1 MKQICQSCGMPIT
14 NKNQFGKEK
23 NGELN
28 NDFCKYCYDNGEFID
43 NVDMNQYIEMC
54 SQYGSQANMTNSE
67 MKEYCTKL
75 FPTLKRWK
83 QSVSNNFFNTIFKRR
98 TIRSY
103 NGEDLTNEELDL
115 ILKSANASPVGMG
128 QYENVHL
135 TIIKNKDLLAK
146 IDKAGAKMFG
156 KPDMHPLY
164 NVPTLVVISSK
175 NLGEAMANVSHSNC
189 AIIAHN
195 MALTA
200 TELGI
205 GSVYI
210 WGATMALSKDEELVQ
225 ELNLPKDF
233 FPCCALGLGKTN
245 EKYEEREIPKNR
257 ISQNIIK

>member
-1 MKQICQSCGMPIT
+1 M
-14 NKNQFGKEK
+14 E
-23 NGELN
+23 
-28 NDFCKYCYDNGEFID
+28 
-43 NVDMNQYIEMC
+43 
-54 SQYGSQANMTNSE
+54 
-67 MKEYCTKL
+67 
-75 FPTLKRWK
+75 TLETIYKRK
-83 QSVSNNFFNTIFKRR
+83 
-98 TIRSY
+98 TIRNY
-103 NGEDLTNEELDL
+103 TGEDITNEELDL

-135 TIIKNKDLLAK
+135 TIIKNKELLNK

-175 NLGEAMANVSHSNC
+175 NLGEAMSNVAYSNC

-210 WGATMALSKDEELVQ
+210 WGATMALSKDEELVK
-225 ELNLPKDF
+225 ELNLPIGF
-233 FPCCALGLGKTN
+233 SPSCAIGLGKTT
-245 EKYEEREIPKNR
+245 EKYDTRNIPADR
-257 ISQNIIK
+257 ISKNFIK